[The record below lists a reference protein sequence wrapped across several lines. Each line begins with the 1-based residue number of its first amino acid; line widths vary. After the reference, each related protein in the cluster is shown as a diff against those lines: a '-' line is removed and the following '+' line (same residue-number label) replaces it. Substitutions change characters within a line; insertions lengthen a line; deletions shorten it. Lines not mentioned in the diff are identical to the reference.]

1 VLPALSISSFNIEG
15 RSKWREVVTYV
26 IMGVAEGV
34 AISCCLSCFRAILRN
49 IIEYFGAAA
58 F

>member
-1 VLPALSISSFNIEG
+1 MFPALSISSFNIEG
-15 RSKWREVVTYV
+15 RSKWREVVMYV